1 MIPVKSTHEKSGGI
15 DLSYRLPSGTTVG
28 ELIERRAALMKRI
41 EEGKADPIT
50 DSQRAG
56 AARIRMA
63 YDKKR
68 GVKTP
73 QWIVDLAKSA

>member
-1 MIPVKSTHEKSGGI
+1 MRRTHNETSAH
-15 DLSYRLPSGTTVG
+15 DLPRRLPSGS
-28 ELIERRAALMKRI
+28 ALLKRI

-68 GVKTP
+68 GVKSP
-73 QWIVDLAKSA
+73 QWIVELAKSA